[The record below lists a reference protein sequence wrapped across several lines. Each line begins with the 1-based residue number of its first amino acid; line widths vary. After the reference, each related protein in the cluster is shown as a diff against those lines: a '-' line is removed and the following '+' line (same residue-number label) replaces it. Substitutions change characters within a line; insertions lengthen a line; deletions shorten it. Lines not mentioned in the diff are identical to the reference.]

1 MQTTETTLEKSEA
14 AIFGRV
20 FTNGKRALSR
30 ELARQVLGLT
40 FGEQDKARMHELAV
54 ANQAGALSPEDR
66 EELDNYIKVGH
77 LLAILQSKARQ
88 ALKK

>member
-1 MQTTETTLEKSEA
+1 MQTTEMILEKSEA

-20 FTNGKRALSR
+20 FANGRQALSPD
-30 ELARQVLGLT
+30 LARYVLGLT
-40 FGEQDKARMHELAV
+40 FGERDKARMHELAV
-54 ANQAGALSPEDR
+54 GNQEGALSAEDK
-66 EELDNYIKVGH
+66 EELHNYIKVGH

>member
-1 MQTTETTLEKSEA
+1 MQTSEAILAKSEA
-14 AIFGRV
+14 GIFGRV
-20 FTNGKRALSR
+20 FTNGRQALSPD
-30 ELARQVLGLT
+30 LARYVLGLT

-54 ANQAGALSPEDR
+54 GNQDGALSAEDQ
-66 EELDNYIKVGH
+66 EELHNYIKVGR